1 MGKPCCV
8 LLSGGMDSIAAL
20 HWFHGTNRL
29 LEHVSLTRDI
39 RCLLVDYGQPHRDNE
54 LFQAERVCERLGV
67 PRARIAIADALRTGL
82 GISGRVTDH
91 DGDSGTNAA
100 FLPCR
105 NLALL
110 SMAVSRAC
118 AWWPA
123 DQEIEIVIGA
133 CADDAEA
140 FPDCRLKFF
149 TSAMLALSLGS
160 ERVVSIVAPWLHFSK
175 KEILE
180 RFFDC
185 PEALEDIRRSWS
197 CYRGG
202 AEPCG
207 RCTACVLRAQAF
219 RELGIDDLSTGVVM
233 HGGDVMRASR

>member
-1 MGKPCCV
+1 
-8 LLSGGMDSIAAL
+8 MDSVAAL
-20 HWFHGTNRL
+20 HWFHGANL
-29 LEHVSLTRDI
+29 AHESVTRDI

-123 DQEIEIVIGA
+123 DRKLEIVIGA
-133 CADDAEA
+133 CKDDADA
-140 FPDCRLKFF
+140 FPDCRQAFF
-149 TSAMLALSLGS
+149 KSAEHALSLGS
-160 ERVVSIVAPWLHFSK
+160 ERKVSIVAPWLRRTKRELLARFSD
-175 KEILE
+175 L
-180 RFFDC
+180 

-219 RELGIDDLSTGVVM
+219 GELGMEDLSTGVTM
-233 HGGDVMRASR
+233 RGGDVMRASR